1 MMNDEKIKWI
11 PKDGCKDLTESEL
24 NQLKSLFKDSPLLR
38 YYPPKSKVNIQVEIS
53 KRIPR
58 GSDILNATIWNRDFV
73 EQVNSPEGFPRL
85 PLNSQAEGELLLVEI
100 LHITQ
105 NSGGMGSYFGYYGYY
120 YSVIV
125 DKNQPKILD
134 VRGQKMT

>member
-1 MMNDEKIKWI
+1 MSAEKITWI

-24 NQLKSLFKDSPLLR
+24 SRLKALLKDSPLMQF
-38 YYPPKSKVNIQVEIS
+38 YSPKSKVKIQVEIS
-53 KRIPR
+53 KRIHS
-58 GSDILNATIWNRDFV
+58 GSEILNATIWNRDFV
-73 EQVNSPEGFPRL
+73 DQATTPEGFPRL
-85 PLNSQAEGELLLVEI
+85 PLNAQAEGELLLVEI

-125 DKNQPKILD
+125 DLNQPKILD